1 MVKTITIDGM
11 SCGHCTA
18 RVQKALEAVEGVTG
32 VTMSLE
38 EKSAV
43 VTMESEITDE
53 MLRKAVTEADYE
65 VVEIKEEDKMG

>member
-1 MVKTITIDGM
+1 MTKTLIIEGM

-32 VTMSLE
+32 VEMSLE

-43 VTMESEITDE
+43 VSMDGEVADDL
-53 MLRKAVTEADYE
+53 LREAVTEEDYE
-65 VVEIKEEDKMG
+65 VVEMK

>member
-1 MVKTITIDGM
+1 M

-32 VTMSLE
+32 VEMSLE

-43 VTMESEITDE
+43 VSMDGEVADDL
-53 MLRKAVTEADYE
+53 LREAVTEEDYE
-65 VVEIKEEDKMG
+65 VVEMK